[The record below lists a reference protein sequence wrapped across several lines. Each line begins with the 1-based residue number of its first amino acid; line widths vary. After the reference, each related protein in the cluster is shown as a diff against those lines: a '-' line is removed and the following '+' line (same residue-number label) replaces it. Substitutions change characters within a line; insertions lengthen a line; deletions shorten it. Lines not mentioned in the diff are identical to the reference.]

1 MNRFVT
7 RPDRIHA
14 LVRQHVLADGFHV
27 AIDLDRSHG
36 SWIVD
41 AVSGREILD
50 FYSYFA
56 TLPVGHNHPGL
67 ANDPDFMSALTRSAI
82 ANPANSDIYSGEY
95 AAFIETFARL
105 AMPPHFRHLFFVAGG
120 ALAVENA
127 LKTAFDW
134 KRRRNLAAGRGGRGS
149 QIVHFR
155 EAFHGRSGYTLSLTN
170 TDPVKTEGFP
180 TFQWPRITN
189 PKLTFPITPEVEAH
203 TAALERQAVAEIER
217 AFAAHPDDIAA
228 IIIEPI
234 QGEGGD
240 NHFRAEF
247 FAELRRL
254 ADRHDALLIFDEV
267 QTGVGL
273 TGSMWAYQHFG
284 VDPDILVFGKKTQVC
299 GIMASARIDEVAGN
313 VFATPSRINSTWG
326 GNLVDMVRCAK
337 YLQIIESERLVD
349 HAARMGDRFLDG
361 LEQLASRY
369 PAMSN
374 VRGRGLFCAFTL
386 PSADQRDR
394 LRAAL
399 WEHGLATL
407 ASWPTSLR
415 FRPCLNVTAGEV
427 DAALDRLDDG
437 LSELWAARRAPV
449 RTRVAM
455 AARASTGVEQPAWHP
470 AG

>member
-56 TLPVGHNHPGL
+56 TLPVGHNHPRLVG
-67 ANDPDFMSALTRSAI
+67 DPEFMSTLARAAI

-105 AMPPHFRHLFFVAGG
+105 AKPAAFRHLFFVAGG

-134 KRRRNLAAGRGGRGS
+134 KRRRNLAAGRGDRGS
-149 QIVHFR
+149 QIIHFR

-180 TFQWPRITN
+180 TFRWPRITN
-189 PKLTFPITPEVEAH
+189 PKLSFPVTAEVEAR

-217 AFAAHPDDIAA
+217 AFADHPDDIAA

-267 QTGVGL
+267 QTGVGI
-273 TGSMWAYQHFG
+273 TGKMWAYQHFG

-299 GIMASARIDEVAGN
+299 GIMASPRIDAAAGN
-313 VFATPSRINSTWG
+313 VFVTPGRINSTWG
-326 GNLVDMVRCAK
+326 GNLADMVRCVK
-337 YLQIIESERLVD
+337 YLEVIDDERLVD
-349 HAARMGDRFLDG
+349 NAACVGDRFLGG
-361 LEQLASRY
+361 LRELASRH

-386 PSADQRDR
+386 PSADHRDR
-394 LRAAL
+394 LRSSL
-399 WEHGLATL
+399 WERGLATL
-407 ASWPTSLR
+407 ASWPRSLR
-415 FRPCLNVTAGEV
+415 FRPCLNVTADEV

-437 LSELWAARRAPV
+437 LTALGTVGTAPGC
-449 RTRVAM
+449 TDLAVA
-455 AARASTGVEQPAWHP
+455 V
-470 AG
+470 

>member
-7 RPDRIHA
+7 RPDRIHS

-27 AIDLDRSHG
+27 AIDLDRSRG

-41 AVSGREILD
+41 AVSGRRILD

-56 TLPVGHNHPGL
+56 TLPIGHNHPRLIG
-67 ANDPDFMSALTRSAI
+67 DPEFMSTLARAAV

-105 AMPPHFRHLFFVAGG
+105 AKPSVFRHLFFIAGG

-134 KRRRNLAAGRGGRGS
+134 KRRRNLAAGRGDRGT
-149 QIVHFR
+149 QIIHFR

-180 TFQWPRITN
+180 TFSWPRIVN
-189 PKLTFPITPEVEAH
+189 PKLSFPVTAEVEAH

-217 AFAAHPDDIAA
+217 AFADHPDDIAA
-228 IIIEPI
+228 ISIEPI

-240 NHFRAEF
+240 NHFRAAF

-273 TGSMWAYQHFG
+273 TGRMWAYQHFG
-284 VDPDILVFGKKTQVC
+284 VAPDILVFGKKTQVC
-299 GIMASARIDEVAGN
+299 GIMASERVAATPGN
-313 VFATPSRINSTWG
+313 VFATPGRINSTWG
-326 GNLVDMVRCAK
+326 GNLADMVRCVK
-337 YLQIIESERLVD
+337 YLEIIDDERLVD
-349 HAARMGDRFLDG
+349 NAAHMGERLLAG
-361 LEQLASRY
+361 LRELAYRH
-369 PAMSN
+369 PVMTN

-386 PSADQRDR
+386 PTAEDRDR

-399 WEHGLATL
+399 WERGLATL
-407 ASWPTSLR
+407 ASWPCSLR
-415 FRPCLNVTAGEV
+415 FRPCLNVTAAEV

-437 LSELWAARRAPV
+437 LSALGATS
-449 RTRVAM
+449 RTADRPGHTI
-455 AARASTGVEQPAWHP
+455 AARAAMQAEQAVTQPAS
-470 AG
+470 